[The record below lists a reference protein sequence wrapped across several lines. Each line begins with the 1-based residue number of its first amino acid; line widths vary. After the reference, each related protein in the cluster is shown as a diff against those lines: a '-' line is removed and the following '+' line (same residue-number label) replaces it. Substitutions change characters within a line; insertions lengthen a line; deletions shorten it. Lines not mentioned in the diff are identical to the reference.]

1 MSRIPRDLENLKAGF
16 NAEAAAAARF
26 RAYSARA
33 RRDALP
39 HLADH
44 WLELARQKDQIA
56 ILQLEAAGQV
66 RGGETDLEAAIA
78 EERYE
83 NEVLYPKL
91 QAGSGAEAAA
101 IFGQVLAAQG
111 QHLARLDALR
121 GAIVASQGDVPATLR
136 AEPEP
141 SRQR

>member
-1 MSRIPRDLENLKAGF
+1 MSRISRDLENLKAGF
-16 NAEAAAAARF
+16 NAEAASAARF

-33 RRDALP
+33 RRDGLP

-44 WLELARQKDQIA
+44 WLELARQKDQLA
-56 ILQLEAAGQV
+56 ALELEAAGQV
-66 RGGETDLEAAIA
+66 RGADTDLEAAIA

-83 NEVLYPKL
+83 NEVLYRKL
-91 QAGSGAEAAA
+91 ATSSGPQAAEV
-101 IFGQVLAAQG
+101 FRQVIAAQE
-111 QHLARLDALR
+111 QHLSRLDALR

-141 SRQR
+141 VAK

>member
-44 WLELARQKDQIA
+44 WLELARQKDQLA
-56 ILQLEAAGQV
+56 ILQLDAAGQV
-66 RGGETDLEAAIA
+66 RGAETDLEAAIA

-91 QAGSGAEAAA
+91 LTASGDEAAA
-101 IFGQVLAAQG
+101 IFGQVLAAQE

-136 AEPEP
+136 AEPEQT
-141 SRQR
+141 RQR